1 LDPLY
6 HLAAHAIVFFH
17 GGFGAI
23 FGDSSFFAWAF
34 SVVLLVVVVRI
45 LIFPLF
51 VRQVKSQRTMQMMQ
65 PHIKE
70 IREKWG
76 HDRQRMNEEIMKLQ
90 KEHGNPLLGCLP
102 ILLQIPLFIS
112 LFHVFSS
119 LKPVTVNGA
128 LVWRPR
134 VGLSAHTVQQIA
146 EAKLFGVSLSTSFTS
161 HSNFIHFI
169 GADSTN
175 VKIFAVVLIVLMG
188 ATTFTT
194 QRQIMSR
201 TGPVDPQQA
210 MVQKVLLYGS
220 PVTLAV
226 FGFRFPIAVL
236 VYWLTTNLWSMGQ
249 QFFVIKR
256 MPPIRPGE
264 TPARPVGKDGKRAPV
279 EPPAAP
285 RPAPGVRAGAK
296 SRTRQQRPATG
307 TAAAGGTARSARTP
321 AATEQTTAPA
331 SGSAP
336 KGTSSTAPRG
346 TRSPNGV
353 SAKGGQGPAK
363 TGQTKAGPAKAGPPA
378 KAGAGDATAG
388 DATAGDGTAGD
399 GTAAPPAA
407 RDAPDRVASN
417 GTSTA
422 NGANTAKTGGG
433 ANAGRNGSAAS
444 ARRSAGDGDSGA
456 ATPPRPP
463 VPAGARRAP
472 GGSRP
477 AKKRGKG
484 KRPGGRR

>member
-1 LDPLY
+1 VLTPLY
-6 HLAAHAIVFFH
+6 HLAANAIVFFH
-17 GGFGAI
+17 KGFGAV
-23 FGDSSFFAWAF
+23 FGDESFFAWGF

-45 LIFPLF
+45 VIFPLF
-51 VRQVKSQRTMQMMQ
+51 VKQVKSQRTMQMMQ

-119 LKPVTVNGA
+119 LKPVSVNGT

-134 VGLSAHTVQQIA
+134 VGLSADTVQQIA
-146 EAKLFGVSLSTSFTS
+146 EAKLFGVSLSTAFTS
-161 HSNFIHFI
+161 KSNIIEFI
-169 GADSTN
+169 GADSVH
-175 VKIFAVVLIVLMG
+175 VKIFAVVLILLMG

-210 MVQKVLLYGS
+210 LVQKVLLYGS

-236 VYWLTTNLWSMGQ
+236 LYWLTTNLWSMGQ
-249 QFFVIKR
+249 QFFVIKK
-256 MPPIRPGE
+256 MPPIKVGDSSSRP
-264 TPARPVGKDGKRAPV
+264 ASKDGKRPAA
-279 EPPAAP
+279 EPPAA

-296 SRTRQQRPATG
+296 SRPRQRPG
-307 TAAAGGTARSARTP
+307 TTASTTNLAKP
-321 AATEQTTAPA
+321 ADQTTTGATR
-331 SGSAP
+331 SGTAP
-336 KGTSSTAPRG
+336 KGTSSNAPRG
-346 TRSPNGV
+346 TRSPNGIAPKGAAATGTPATDV
-353 SAKGGQGPAK
+353 PTEADSARDTAEPVTSSGVG
-363 TGQTKAGPAKAGPPA
+363 
-378 KAGAGDATAG
+378 GAGSG
-388 DATAGDGTAGD
+388 L
-399 GTAAPPAA
+399 
-407 RDAPDRVASN
+407 
-417 GTSTA
+417 
-422 NGANTAKTGGG
+422 
-433 ANAGRNGSAAS
+433 NGSATV
-444 ARRSAGDGDSGA
+444 RRPAGEADSGGT
-456 ATPPRPP
+456 TPPRPP
-463 VPAGARRAP
+463 VPAGVRRPP